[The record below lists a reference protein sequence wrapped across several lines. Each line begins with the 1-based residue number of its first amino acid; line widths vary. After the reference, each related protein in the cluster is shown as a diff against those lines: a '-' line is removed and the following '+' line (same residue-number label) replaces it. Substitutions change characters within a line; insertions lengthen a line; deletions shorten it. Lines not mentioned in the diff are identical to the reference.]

1 MKIPFSPPHIDDAII
16 DEVVATLRSGWITTG
31 PRTKLFEQRLAEYCG
46 IQRVV
51 CVNSASAGLEL
62 VLHWFGVG
70 QGDEVIIPAYTY
82 TATAAVVLH
91 CGAKPVMV
99 DVNDELLMD
108 VEQLG
113 NAITPRTKAII
124 PVDIVGLPCDYDR
137 LLDIIQQPS
146 VRQKFHP
153 DNPIQEKLGR
163 ILILSDAAHSLGAHY
178 KGKKTGAL
186 TDISVFSFHAVKN
199 LTTAEGGAI
208 CFNLPVPFNLD
219 ELYHDF
225 CIYSLHGQSKDA
237 FTKTQAGSWRYDVR
251 SIGHKCNMTDIA
263 AAMGLVELARY
274 DQTIL
279 PRRKKI
285 FDTYREAF
293 QHDSR
298 FQTPVYETDEKRSS
312 YHVFTLFLNHATEQ
326 QRDEIIQ
333 KIAEF
338 DVATNV
344 HFIPLP
350 MLTAYKSL
358 GYRIEDYP
366 NAYRKYACE
375 ISLPVYFNLTDE
387 QVEEVIRVVKTC
399 VPDNCAL

>member
-70 QGDEVIIPAYTY
+70 QGDEVIVPAYTY
-82 TATAAVVLH
+82 TATAEVVLH

-137 LLDIIQQPS
+137 LLDFIQQPS
-146 VRQKFHP
+146 VKQKFQP
-153 DNPIQEKLGR
+153 NNPIQEKLGR
-163 ILILSDAAHSLGAHY
+163 ILILSDAAHSLGAQY

-186 TDISVFSFHAVKN
+186 TDITVFSFHAVKN

-208 CFNLPVPFNLD
+208 CFNLPAPFNPD

-293 QHDSR
+293 QQDSR

>member
-62 VLHWFGVG
+62 VLHWFGIG

-82 TATAAVVLH
+82 TATAAVVMH

-137 LLDIIQQPS
+137 LLDFIQQPS
-146 VRQKFHP
+146 VKQKFQP
-153 DNPIQEKLGR
+153 NNPIQEKLGR

-186 TDISVFSFHAVKN
+186 TDITVFSFHAVKN

-208 CFNLPVPFNLD
+208 CFNLPAPFNPD

-326 QRDEIIQ
+326 QRDDIIQ

-350 MLTAYKSL
+350 LLTAYKSL

-375 ISLPVYFNLTDE
+375 ISLPVYYNLTDE

-399 VPDNCAL
+399 VPENCAL